1 MIEPDSARSPL
12 LSAKP
17 LFDLRLSVPPL
28 QDIGGPAGAG
38 LRVATVAGGTF
49 TGERLHG
56 IVEGGS
62 DWQTLRSDGA
72 IAIDARILLKTD
84 EDEPIGLTYRGLRH
98 GSPEVMARL
107 AGGED
112 VDSASYYFR
121 ILCTFAT
128 SAPRLEWLNRAL
140 AVGTGRRLPAGPVYS
155 IVELD

>member
-1 MIEPDSARSPL
+1 MTEPVSPHPALLNAR
-12 LSAKP
+12 P

-28 QDIGGPAGAG
+28 EDVGGPAGAG

-49 TGERLHG
+49 AGDRLRG

-72 IAIDARILLKTD
+72 IAIDARILLRTD

-98 GSPEVMARL
+98 GSPDVMARL

-112 VDSASYYFR
+112 VDPASYYFR

-128 SAPRLEWLNRAL
+128 SAPRFEWLNRVL
-140 AVGTGRRLPAGPVYS
+140 AVGTGRRRPAGPVYS
-155 IVELD
+155 IVELG